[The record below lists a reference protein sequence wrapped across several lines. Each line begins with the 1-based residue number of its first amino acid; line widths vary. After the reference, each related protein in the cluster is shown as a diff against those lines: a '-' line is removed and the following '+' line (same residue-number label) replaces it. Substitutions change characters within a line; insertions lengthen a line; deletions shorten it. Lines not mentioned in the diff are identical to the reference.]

1 MTGVSHLRAPLGS
14 VVAKLHACSRCSI
27 ATARKRV
34 VGGAVRN
41 TLLRLPVAEIDVATT
56 ALLEQILE
64 YLSDGRE

>member
-1 MTGVSHLRAPLGS
+1 

-34 VGGAVRN
+34 VVGAVRN